1 MDRGVNYD
9 IVIIGGGPA
18 GMSAALWG
26 SDLGMRSILIESSD
40 ALGGQLKSI
49 FNPIENY
56 LGLRAPDGAT
66 ISKYFLRSLEK
77 AKFELRL
84 AKKVVEA
91 NLAAKTFELDD
102 GARVSGDAVI
112 IATGVRR
119 RKLHVPGE
127 EEFAGKG
134 ILTSGSKEARM
145 ARGKNVVIV
154 GGGDAAMEN
163 ALILSEHARSV
174 TLVHRRNEFKARGS
188 FVEDARGRSNITF
201 LTDSTVKRFIGS
213 SSLEAVELFDLTH
226 GDSKIVAGDLALIR
240 IGVQPNSEL
249 FCPQLDTDDSG
260 YILVSS
266 KFETSARNVYAIG
279 DVANPHSLT
288 IATSAGNAAAAVGH
302 VFHTSQMRKSN
313 PKN

>member
-1 MDRGVNYD
+1 MILRMDHVGVVARSFD
-9 IVIIGGGPA
+9 EA
-18 GMSAALWG
+18 TELLL
-26 SDLGMRSILIESSD
+26 DTLGFTLDEERNPMP
-40 ALGGQLKSI
+40 LGV
-49 FNPIENY
+49 Y
-56 LGLRAPDGAT
+56 
-66 ISKYFLRSLEK
+66 
-77 AKFELRL
+77 
-84 AKKVVEA
+84 
-91 NLAAKTFELDD
+91 
-102 GARVSGDAVI
+102 
-112 IATGVRR
+112 
-119 RKLHVPGE
+119 
-127 EEFAGKG
+127 
-134 ILTSGSKEARM
+134 M
-145 ARGKNVVIV
+145 
-154 GGGDAAMEN
+154 AMEN

-213 SSLEAVELFDLTH
+213 SSLEAVELFDRTH

-249 FCPQLDTDDSG
+249 ICPQLDTDDSG

-266 KFETSARNVYAIG
+266 KCETSARNVYAIG